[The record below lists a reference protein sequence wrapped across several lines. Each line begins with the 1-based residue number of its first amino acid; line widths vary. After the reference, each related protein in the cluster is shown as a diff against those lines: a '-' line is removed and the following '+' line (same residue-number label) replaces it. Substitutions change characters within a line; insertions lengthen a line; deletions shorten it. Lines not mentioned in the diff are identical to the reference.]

1 MQGFC
6 ILRRMSASSA
16 LRRRD
21 AATTACLTFLVSIA
35 IAPSAFATE
44 GFFAAQLSDANVRGH
59 LTGGPDAVG
68 GIGDWAI
75 SNGTLCAVVADP
87 SHEGYILPSGGS
99 LIDLGYCDRDDDQ
112 WANLELLANLARS
125 GAMTWDAVAAEQSD
139 GEARIVTIGERD
151 GVTLQTAY
159 ILDAADPTR
168 LLVRTRLDRVTEG
181 ERVFAISDVSIH
193 NLGTLRPFMLS
204 RSGHSEGFKHSST
217 GNASVSE
224 LMNAIVPVKSVT
236 LVGPGGG
243 AVPIS
248 YTLRILSSRHIR
260 RDGSEREVP
269 TFALSTETLTMLAT
283 FVQPY
288 WIGDGDSINVFKLAQ
303 SLFMD
308 LDVGEALVFEREIR
322 VEQRI
327 DGRESTDSGYA
338 DGATIRGQL
347 DSSNARIHAFD
358 AKGSALAFVA
368 PGADGS
374 FALRLPPGTHE
385 LEIRSEGAR
394 KVTLP
399 VEVTNADID
408 LGAIAMPAA
417 ARVTFPADLAPARVV
432 FRGVGETPDPV
443 FGDDMTGFASS
454 GRQLLAHLAS
464 HDIFLGGFGTD
475 PASVVIAPGQYR
487 VYATRGPEFGLTE
500 TEFTIAAGEAHTLDL
515 GAPLRVV
522 ETPGWI
528 TADLHIHS
536 APSDDSTVPMRV
548 RLASFL
554 AEGGEVLVSTDHDY
568 VSDFSPLIEELGLRD
583 RVRSVVGLEV
593 TGVVMTPNVPFSVGH
608 HNVFP
613 LPYRPTLHRAGALR
627 SENVRLREI
636 IGEARAL
643 PGRRLVQLNHA
654 RASTDETGA
663 ADEGGN
669 FFDHLSIGKRFDPSQ
684 PLDSE
689 NNRSLLDADE
699 ATGIRDID
707 FDVMELLNSGSMERY
722 YKLRADW
729 FSLLRQ
735 GLPKTGTGNSDTH
748 SLYRVPA
755 VPRNYVRMRDDTPR
769 GFEEAEFVDNVGRG
783 AVWITTGP
791 ILDVHLGDA
800 AAGDTVQGSE
810 ATLRVGV
817 RAAPWVPVSELSIFV
832 NGELAEQRSINPPA
846 DLEIPLRF
854 ETDSF
859 VVVEVQGPAE
869 GTYRELLPG
878 FQPIAVTNAIFVD
891 ADGDGAWSAPGL

>member
-6 ILRRMSASSA
+6 ILRRMFTSPAR
-16 LRRRD
+16 LRRH
-21 AATTACLTFLVSIA
+21 ATTTCLTFLVSIVA
-35 IAPSAFATE
+35 APCAFAAE
-44 GFFAAQLSDANVRGH
+44 EFFAAQLNDANVRGH

-99 LIDLGYCDRDDDQ
+99 LIDLGYCNRDDDQ
-112 WANLELLANLARS
+112 WANLELLSNLARS
-125 GAMTWDAVAAEQSD
+125 GAMAWDAVAAEQSD
-139 GEARIVTIGERD
+139 GEARIVTIAERN
-151 GVTLQTAY
+151 GVMFQTSY
-159 ILDAADPTR
+159 VLDATDPTR

-217 GNASVSE
+217 GSASVSE
-224 LMNAIVPVKSVT
+224 LMSAIVPVKSVT

-248 YTLRILSSRHIR
+248 YTLRILSSRHVR
-260 RDGSEREVP
+260 QDGSEREVP

-283 FVQPY
+283 FVRPY

-338 DGATIRGQL
+338 NGATVRGQL
-347 DSSNARIHAFD
+347 DSASSRVHAFD
-358 AKGSALAFVA
+358 AEGSALAFVA
-368 PGADGS
+368 PEADGS
-374 FALRLPPGTHE
+374 FALRLPPAIHT
-385 LEIRSEGAR
+385 LEIRGEGAR

-399 VEVTNADID
+399 VEVANADLD
-408 LGAIAMPAA
+408 LGVIEMPAA

-454 GRQLLAHLAS
+454 GREILAHLAS
-464 HDIFLGGFGTD
+464 HDVSLGGFGAD
-475 PASVVIAPGQYR
+475 PASVWIAPGQYR

-500 TEFTIAAGEAHTLDL
+500 TEFSVAAGEVHALDL
-515 GAPLRVV
+515 AAPLRVV

-536 APSDDSTVPMRV
+536 APSDDSTVPMRD

-554 AEGGEVLVSTDHDY
+554 AEGGEVLVSTDHDH

-583 RVRSVVGLEV
+583 RIRSVVGLEV
-593 TGVVMTPNVPFSVGH
+593 TGVVTTPNVPFSVGH

-613 LPYRPTLHRAGALR
+613 LPHRPTLHRAGALQ

-643 PGRRLVQLNHA
+643 PGKRLVQLNHA
-654 RASTDETGA
+654 RSTASEGGA
-663 ADEGGN
+663 ADEGGT
-669 FFDHLSIGKRFDPSQ
+669 FFDHLSVGKRFDPS
-684 PLDSE
+684 LAIDSE
-689 NNRSLLDADE
+689 NNRSLLEADGS
-699 ATGIRDID
+699 TGIRDID

-735 GLPKTGTGNSDTH
+735 GYPKTGTGNSDTH
-748 SLYRVPA
+748 SLYRAPA
-755 VPRNYVRMRDDTPR
+755 VPRNYVRMDDDTPR
-769 GFEEAEFVDNVGRG
+769 GFEEAKFVDSIGRG
-783 AVWITTGP
+783 ALWITTGP

-800 AAGDTVQGSE
+800 AAGDTVLGNE

-817 RAAPWVPVSELSIFV
+817 RAAPWVPVSELNIFV
-832 NGELAEQRSINPPA
+832 NGELTEQRSIDAPV

-854 ETDSF
+854 ESDSF
-859 VVVEVQGPAE
+859 VVVEVLGPAS
-869 GTYRELLPG
+869 GTYRELLPE
-878 FQPIAVTNAIFVD
+878 FQPMAVTNAIFVD